1 MEADRE
7 ELAQEIYIRVW
18 TGDSTPEEIVEILS
32 DDEGFSEDDARW
44 LSAEVACIAA
54 EKQTAEHS
62 WPAVTDCDKLDAA
75 FEALNGMGIIAL
87 HRAGAD
93 MSDGLHD
100 VGEEHKRRERG
111 VIGYCFYH
119 DQDVARAILGQG
131 LMLAF
136 GDMQDNEAK
145 SMEIGRR
152 IVREIERVGFA
163 VDWSG
168 TKEKR
173 IRVANLR
180 WQRRGTAG

>member
-1 MEADRE
+1 
-7 ELAQEIYIRVW
+7 
-18 TGDSTPEEIVEILS
+18 
-32 DDEGFSEDDARW
+32 
-44 LSAEVACIAA
+44 
-54 EKQTAEHS
+54 
-62 WPAVTDCDKLDAA
+62 
-75 FEALNGMGIIAL
+75 MGIIAL

-93 MSDGLHD
+93 ISDGLHD
-100 VGEEHKRRERG
+100 VREEHKRRERG

-145 SMEIGRR
+145 SIEIGRR

-173 IRVANLR
+173 IRVANL
-180 WQRRGTAG
+180 